1 MRHPTPPNLLLR
13 LLLRHFPLSQSLR
26 LHFPAF
32 TKLGNV
38 ILHMTT
44 QIRYQS
50 RALWLTGLAAL
61 LLFCTGTIL
70 PLAPV
75 LAKPTYHPVIPA
87 NGAPQLGGNLTGYEW
102 QKANRDSRIAYC
114 ESALAAFRG
123 SAAQSYIISHNVQS
137 LSPSGLCRRM
147 DQFYSLEENLETR
160 LGQAAALAPLLFAD
174 IDIDLRLNPEN
185 PETAP

>member
-1 MRHPTPPNLLLR
+1 MRHPAPPT
-13 LLLRHFPLSQSLR
+13 LLLRHFPLFRSLA
-26 LHFPAF
+26 LDSPAF
-32 TKLGNV
+32 TKLGSV
-38 ILHMTT
+38 IFHITA
-44 QIRYQS
+44 QIRHQI
-50 RALWLTGLAAL
+50 RFICLTGLAAL
-61 LLFCTGTIL
+61 LLFCSGMMT

-75 LAKPTYHPVIPA
+75 FAKPTYHPVIPA

-102 QKANRDSRIAYC
+102 QKANTDSRIAYC

-174 IDIDLRLNPEN
+174 IDIDQQLNPEN
-185 PETAP
+185 AETAP